1 MYDVTVTANWYLN
14 HLNKKIAINMNF
26 LIFFTLQTCFVLK
39 WANLLFSE
47 ETGQFESGKFV

>member
-14 HLNKKIAINMNF
+14 HINKKIAINMNF

-39 WANLLFSE
+39 WANLLFYE